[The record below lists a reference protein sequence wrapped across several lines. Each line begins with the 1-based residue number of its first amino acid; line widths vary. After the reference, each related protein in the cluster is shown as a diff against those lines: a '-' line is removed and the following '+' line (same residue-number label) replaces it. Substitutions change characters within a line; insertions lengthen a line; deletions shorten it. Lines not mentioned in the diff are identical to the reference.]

1 MAEVGRRVGVKR
13 EVAEKIRLEAIEEA
27 KEINVLKRERAE

>member
-1 MAEVGRRVGVKR
+1 MAEVGRRVVVKK
-13 EVAEKIRLEAIEEA
+13 EAAERIRLEAIEEA